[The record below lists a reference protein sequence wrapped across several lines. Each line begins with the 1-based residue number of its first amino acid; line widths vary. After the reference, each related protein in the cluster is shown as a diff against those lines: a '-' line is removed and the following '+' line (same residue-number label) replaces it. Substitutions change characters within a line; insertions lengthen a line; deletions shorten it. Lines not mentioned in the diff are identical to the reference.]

1 MSTFGIVAPRL
12 AQNGYSPIPI
22 RPGSKRP
29 ATNGWP
35 AFRLDDA
42 ALAEY
47 RQCGTGLLCGR
58 LVGLDIDVLDE
69 AAADELYELAQA
81 KLGRGPSRIGRAP
94 KVLIAYRTA
103 TPFRKRQTPVFLIDG
118 QPAKVELL
126 ADGQQF

>member
-58 LVGLDIDVLDE
+58 LLGCDIDVLNE
-69 AAADELYELAQA
+69 AAAAELHALARSEL
-81 KLGRGPSRIGRAP
+81 GDGPARIGQPP

-103 TPFRKRQTPVFLIDG
+103 TPFRKRQTPTF
-118 QPAKVELL
+118 
-126 ADGQQF
+126 